1 MVRRRRPARPSP
13 AIRPLPNALA
23 DEAASEGDA
32 RLADELRA
40 AVAEAESGV
49 RDDERRKSL

>member
-1 MVRRRRPARPSP
+1 
-13 AIRPLPNALA
+13 LA